1 MGSFPLGGK
10 EGIGWKRGE
19 LTDLDLWFSVQKNPE
34 AQCMLR
40 FVMQRRFPIGGRL
53 STHTHYWHISQH
65 MLNMPWYSRR
75 FWELLLCLIKSL
87 CAFKYAKCK
96 PAIKSNSK
104 VDKYWQLRSGNGAI
118 TEVKVTHALG
128 TNTAP
133 YQHRCWL
140 LKLVTIFGVLFQ
152 FRLEDLTSNALWHVD
167 SSDHGTLFH
176 FSWSNLR

>member
-34 AQCMLR
+34 AQCTLR
-40 FVMQRRFPIGGRL
+40 FVMQRRFPIWVPTL
-53 STHTHYWHISQH
+53 ITDTFHNTCWTSHDILDNWC
-65 MLNMPWYSRR
+65 

-133 YQHRCWL
+133 YRHRCWL
-140 LKLVTIFGVLFQ
+140 LKLVAIFGVFFQ
-152 FRLEDLTSNALWHVD
+152 LRLEDLTSNALWHVD